1 MDVSHKP
8 EDTNPDLPDHLY
20 DVLKHD
26 KGPLA
31 APPKPKL
38 DAYDSVHLQE
48 HANATIPQ
56 DTQSYDLA
64 FPNLNADTNNQ
75 QPVSNPVYSLGGL
88 SNNPMYG
95 TSADVEEVK
104 QSLENADLTQNNT
117 FTSVNGQEEN
127 NEMENSDEITPPIP
141 PQNF

>member
-1 MDVSHKP
+1 M
-8 EDTNPDLPDHLY
+8 EDTDPNAGEHLY

-31 APPKPKL
+31 PPAKPDLSGYNTVHIKEHNNNPSIL
-38 DAYDSVHLQE
+38 QDAS
-48 HANATIPQ
+48 T
-56 DTQSYDLA
+56 YDLA
-64 FPNLNADTNNQ
+64 FPNSNTDNSDQ

-95 TSADVEEVK
+95 TSTSAEIVEVK
-104 QSLENADLTQNNT
+104 QSLETAEQTQNNT
-117 FTSVNGQEEN
+117 FTSVNGQEI
-127 NEMENSDEITPPIP
+127 NEIENSDETPPPVP